1 MAKIIREVNTQTDE
15 FDKLLFYN
23 REILEDE
30 DSREEERQRALA
42 EGREQGLTE
51 GREQGLT
58 EGREQGLTE
67 GREQGLTEGREQG
80 LTEGREQSK
89 QDIAKAMLSENCDI
103 ELISKVTNLIYDDV
117 VKLKEEL

>member
-30 DSREEERQRALA
+30 DSREVEIKEALA

-51 GREQGLT
+51 GREQ
-58 EGREQGLTE
+58 
-67 GREQGLTEGREQG
+67 
-80 LTEGREQSK
+80 SK
-89 QDIAKAMLSENCDI
+89 IDIAKSMLDENCDI
-103 ELISKVTNLIYDDV
+103 EFISKVTNLTYDDV
-117 VKLKEEL
+117 VKLKEEF

>member
-15 FDKLLFYN
+15 LDKLLFYN

-30 DSREEERQRALA
+30 DSREVEIKEALA
-42 EGREQGLTE
+42 
-51 GREQGLT
+51 
-58 EGREQGLTE
+58 
-67 GREQGLTEGREQG
+67 EGREQG

-103 ELISKVTNLIYDDV
+103 ELISKVTNLTYDDV
-117 VKLKEEL
+117 VKLKEEF